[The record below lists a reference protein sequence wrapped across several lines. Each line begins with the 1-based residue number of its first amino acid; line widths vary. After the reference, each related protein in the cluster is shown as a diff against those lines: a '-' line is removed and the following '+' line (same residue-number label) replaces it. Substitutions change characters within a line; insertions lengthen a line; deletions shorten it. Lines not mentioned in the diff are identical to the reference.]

1 MKDLTKMLTNN
12 KMTTAIVS
20 LLIVLYSVLAA
31 PSLPN
36 SVILFFDTW
45 FGKLLFMFL
54 IAFVA
59 SHNVQVALVVAI
71 LFFVIL
77 NLATKLEVE
86 NFIAEKKE
94 DFEAEM
100 KEKSPDLSTDTSEQ
114 LRKILCAMAKSDKML
129 DMKMN
134 VRDYAS
140 KNMDKL
146 TSELKITKEALN
158 SMLENMPNQKL
169 EELCVENFEDMGEM
183 DDMDKVNEMGEGFD
197 SNNEVLVVNPADPM
211 NEVGAPVDF

>member
-1 MKDLTKMLTNN
+1 MKDLTKMLTSN

-94 DFEAEM
+94 HFEAEM
-100 KEKSPDLSTDTSEQ
+100 KEKSPDLTTDTTEQ
-114 LRKILCAMAKSDKML
+114 LRKILCAMAKSDNMI

-183 DDMDKVNEMGEGFD
+183 TDMDKVNEMGESFY